1 MQNKL
6 VLTLSTV
13 ILTTSLFSCAPKDD
27 KLLTGGNRSGSGDV
41 QSLNIEGDKAESA
54 RYLGVSLDR
63 AFEGLA
69 LLKSVLNPEY
79 ASLQKLSI
87 AAGKFEPDVLDM
99 NTDLYLESELKGQ
112 FAGRINYA
120 IEKLEKDQDGKVV
133 TLVLKSVNTKL
144 ETKHFKENSLKGPF
158 ISSNNMNDRIV
169 ISKGVRERSYV
180 LTIEKTEEFGLAKNT
195 TAYSNTQIKL
205 EFAWDGSSEM
215 LNEAVKVTA
224 LRVNARMH
232 GARTGAIM
240 LKDVNP
246 NLTVNLGSCL
256 SANGELNI
264 VRDSKTLKG
273 EKPAELKATLVKI
286 EDSSLTIE
294 NSASKA
300 LSCDVRPRVD
310 LTRFLR

>member
-144 ETKHFKENSLKGPF
+144 ETKHNTIAISKREIPF
-158 ISSNNMNDRIV
+158 I
-169 ISKGVRERSYV
+169 K
-180 LTIEKTEEFGLAKNT
+180 
-195 TAYSNTQIKL
+195 
-205 EFAWDGSSEM
+205 
-215 LNEAVKVTA
+215 
-224 LRVNARMH
+224 
-232 GARTGAIM
+232 
-240 LKDVNP
+240 
-246 NLTVNLGSCL
+246 
-256 SANGELNI
+256 
-264 VRDSKTLKG
+264 
-273 EKPAELKATLVKI
+273 
-286 EDSSLTIE
+286 
-294 NSASKA
+294 
-300 LSCDVRPRVD
+300 
-310 LTRFLR
+310 

>member
-13 ILTTSLFSCAPKDD
+13 IVTASLFSCAPKDD

-41 QSLNIEGDKAESA
+41 QSLNIEKDNAEAA

-63 AFEGLA
+63 AFDGLA

-79 ASLQKLSI
+79 AKLQNLSI
-87 AAGKFEPDVLDM
+87 TTGKFEPDVLDM
-99 NTDLYLESELKGQ
+99 NTDSNLESELTGQ

-133 TLVLKSVNTKL
+133 TLVLKSENTKL
-144 ETKHFKENSLKGPF
+144 ETKHFKESSLKGPF
-158 ISSNNMNDRIV
+158 ISSNNMSDRIV

-180 LTIEKTEEFGLAKNT
+180 LTIEKTEELGLAKNT

-224 LRVNARMH
+224 VRVNARMH
-232 GARTGAIM
+232 GARTGAIT

-256 SANGELNI
+256 SANGELNV
-264 VRDSKTLKG
+264 VRDGKTLKG
-273 EKPAELKATLVKI
+273 QKPAEVKATLVKL
-286 EDSSLTIE
+286 EDSSLTID
-294 NSASKA
+294 NSSSKA
-300 LSCDVRPRVD
+300 LDCASRPRID

>member
-13 ILTTSLFSCAPKDD
+13 LVTTSLFSCAPKDD
-27 KLLTGGNRSGSGDV
+27 KLLSGNNGGSGNL
-41 QSLNIEGDKAESA
+41 QTLNIESDKTEAA

-79 ASLQKLSI
+79 ASSQKVSVSSD
-87 AAGKFEPDVLDM
+87 KFEPDVLDL
-99 NTDLYLESELKGQ
+99 NTGSYLEGSQSGQ

-120 IEKLEKDQDGKVV
+120 IEKLEKDQEGKVT
-133 TLVLKSVNTKL
+133 TLVLKSENMKL
-144 ETKHFKENSLKGPF
+144 ETKHFKESSQKGAF
-158 ISSNNMNDRIV
+158 VSSNNMTDRIV

-180 LTIEKTEEFGLAKNT
+180 LTIEKTEELSLAKNSV
-195 TAYSNTQIKL
+195 AYSNTQIKL

-224 LRVNARMH
+224 VRVNARMH
-232 GARTGAIM
+232 GARTGAIT

-246 NLTVNLGSCL
+246 SLTVNLGSCL

-264 VRDSKTLKG
+264 VRDGKIPKG
-273 EKPAELKATLVKI
+273 QKPAEVKATLVKL

-294 NSASKA
+294 KSSSKA
-300 LSCDVRPRVD
+300 LDCSIRPRVD

>member
-27 KLLTGGNRSGSGDV
+27 KLLTGGRNGGSGDV
-41 QSLNIEGDKAESA
+41 QTLNIESDKTESA
-54 RYLGVSLDR
+54 KYLAVSLDR

-79 ASLQKLSI
+79 ASLQKVAVSSD
-87 AAGKFEPDVLDM
+87 KFEPDVLDI
-99 NTDLYLESELKGQ
+99 NTGSYLESDLKGQ
-112 FAGRINYA
+112 FSGRINYA

-133 TLVLKSVNTKL
+133 TLVLKSENMKL
-144 ETKHFKENSLKGPF
+144 ETKHFKDASAKGSF
-158 ISSNNMNDRIV
+158 ISSNNMSDRIV

-180 LTIEKTEEFGLAKNT
+180 LTIEKTEELGLAKNT
-195 TAYSNTQIKL
+195 TAYSNIQIKL

-224 LRVNARMH
+224 VRVNARMH
-232 GARTGAIM
+232 GARTGAIT

-246 NLTVNLGSCL
+246 NLTVKLDSCL

-264 VRDSKTLKG
+264 VRDGKIPKG
-273 EKPAELKATLVKI
+273 QKPAEAKATLVKI

-294 NSASKA
+294 NSISKA
-300 LSCDVRPRVD
+300 LSCDIRPRVD

>member
-13 ILTTSLFSCAPKDD
+13 LVTTSLFSCAPKDD
-27 KLLTGGNRSGSGDV
+27 KLLSGNNGGSANL
-41 QSLNIEGDKAESA
+41 QTLNIESDKAEA
-54 RYLGVSLDR
+54 AKYLGVSLDR

-79 ASLQKLSI
+79 ASSQKVSVS
-87 AAGKFEPDVLDM
+87 ADKFEPDVLDL
-99 NTDLYLESELKGQ
+99 NTGSYLEGSQSGQ
-112 FAGRINYA
+112 FSGRINYA
-120 IEKLEKDQDGKVV
+120 IEKLEKDQDGKVI
-133 TLVLKSVNTKL
+133 TLVLKSENMKL
-144 ETKHFKENSLKGPF
+144 ETKHFKDNSQKGAF
-158 ISSNNMNDRIV
+158 ISSNNMSDRIV

-180 LTIEKTEEFGLAKNT
+180 LTIEKTEELGLAKNT
-195 TAYSNTQIKL
+195 TAYSSTQIKL

-224 LRVNARMH
+224 VRINARMH
-232 GARTGAIM
+232 GARTGAIT

-256 SANGELNI
+256 SATGELNI
-264 VRDSKTLKG
+264 VRDGKIPKG
-273 EKPAELKATLVKI
+273 QKPAEVKATVVKI

-294 NSASKA
+294 NSSSKA
-300 LSCDVRPRVD
+300 LSCDIRPRVD

>member
-27 KLLTGGNRSGSGDV
+27 KLLAGGRNGGSGDV
-41 QSLNIEGDKAESA
+41 QTLNIEGDKAESA
-54 RYLGVSLDR
+54 RYLAVSLDR

-79 ASLQKLSI
+79 ASLQKVAVSSD
-87 AAGKFEPDVLDM
+87 KFEPDVLDI
-99 NTDLYLESELKGQ
+99 NTGSYLESDLKGQ
-112 FAGRINYA
+112 FSGRINYA

-133 TLVLKSVNTKL
+133 TLVLKSENMKL
-144 ETKHFKENSLKGPF
+144 ETKHFKESSQKGPF
-158 ISSNNMNDRIV
+158 ISSNNMSDRIV

-180 LTIEKTEEFGLAKNT
+180 LTIEKTEELGLAKNT
-195 TAYSNTQIKL
+195 TAYSNIQIKL

-232 GARTGAIM
+232 GARTGAIT

-246 NLTVNLGSCL
+246 NLTVKLDSCL

-264 VRDSKTLKG
+264 VRDSKILKG
-273 EKPAELKATLVKI
+273 QKPSVLPVTVVKL

-294 NSASKA
+294 NSTSKA